1 RCGESVARLRDVR
14 CLPARL
20 VGGFRVSHDLLGDAR
35 GLPQPVRFLLAGGTA
50 VVLAAAI
57 GMLVGFLTYRAFV
70 FPGSLRPLHL
80 QLRDFIAVNLSTL
93 VVVAVAAMAIR
104 GLLSPF
110 MALPPAEAVAHAA
123 AIAIGAILNYLAQSS
138 LTFARRSRPAQD
150 GGV

>member
-1 RCGESVARLRDVR
+1 
-14 CLPARL
+14 
-20 VGGFRVSHDLLGDAR
+20 VSHDLLGDAR
-35 GLPQPVRFLLAGGTA
+35 GLPQPVRFLLAGGTAAGVNWLVRFPLSVIMPFLAA

-150 GGV
+150 GGVP

>member
-1 RCGESVARLRDVR
+1 M
-14 CLPARL
+14 
-20 VGGFRVSHDLLGDAR
+20 SHDLLGDAR
-35 GLPQPVRFLLAGGTA
+35 GLPQPVRFLLAGGTAAGVNWLVRFPLSVIMPFLAA

-150 GGV
+150 GGVP